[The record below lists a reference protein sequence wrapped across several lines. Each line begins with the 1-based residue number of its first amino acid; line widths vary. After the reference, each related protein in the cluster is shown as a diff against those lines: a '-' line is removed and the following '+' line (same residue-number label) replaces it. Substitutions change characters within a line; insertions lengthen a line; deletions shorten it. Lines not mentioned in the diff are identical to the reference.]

1 MHHDVVDS
9 NAIVFRGDDVSE
21 YADTSIGVRM
31 SLEAEGIDEGDL
43 LGWYVR
49 VTGVARDVVDPA
61 ELARLRELVVEPVG
75 AALKSHWIQLRPET
89 ISAGGV
95 PPRVTAPPPTR
106 RRAGLL
112 KAHGHCRAAD
122 HRSDGYRYPAG

>member
-1 MHHDVVDS
+1 VHHHVVDS
-9 NAIVFRGDDVSE
+9 NAIVFRGDVSG

-61 ELARLRELVVEPVG
+61 ELGRLRELVVEPLG
-75 AALKSHWIQLRPET
+75 AGPKSHWIQLRPET
-89 ISAGGV
+89 ILGRGCSCLA
-95 PPRVTAPPPTR
+95 RLR
-106 RRAGLL
+106 RRSGDV
-112 KAHGHCRAAD
+112 GRGC
-122 HRSDGYRYPAG
+122 